1 MGVPT
6 LKKLADRGCA
16 SGSDLYA
23 NDGAILAETQGNLE
37 RRVNIIQFA
46 NHFAVHVNF
55 CATWTAE
62 GLAVD
67 HGDPWDAVEFVLP
80 VSCKLVGYNWIGFDG
95 NDGTADQHLTFQRN
109 GALHL
114 TGPTVT
120 NEVTVGLVVKDLNLN
135 VRYTLAEKTMD
146 ESNKDFGADIG
157 SDERYLAQGW
167 LCIVRRTIDEDAF
180 FGTPYGYS
188 FDPWIQGHFLFKTE
202 HV

>member
-6 LKKLADRGCA
+6 LNKIADRGCA
-16 SGSDLYA
+16 NGGDLYV

-37 RRVNIIQFA
+37 KRVNIIGFA

-67 HGDPWDAVEFVLP
+67 PGDPWDAVEFVIP

-95 NDGTADQHLTFQRN
+95 VAAISDQAYTFHNN

-114 TGPTVT
+114 TSPAVT
-120 NEVTVGLVVKDLNLN
+120 NKVTVELLVKDLNLDL
-135 VRYTLAEKTMD
+135 RTTLASATMD

-157 SDERYLAQGW
+157 SSSRYLGQGW
-167 LCIVRRTIDEDAF
+167 LCVVRRTVHVDAYDS
-180 FGTPYGYS
+180 GTR
-188 FDPWIQGHFLFKTE
+188 FDPWIQGNFLFKTE